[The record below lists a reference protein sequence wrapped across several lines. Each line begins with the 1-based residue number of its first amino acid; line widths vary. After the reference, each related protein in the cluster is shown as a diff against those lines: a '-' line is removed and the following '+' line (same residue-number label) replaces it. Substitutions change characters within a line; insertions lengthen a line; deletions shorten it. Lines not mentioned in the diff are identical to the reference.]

1 MTDLQRPNGAAM
13 VAVRIR
19 PDDTGPHPS
28 FEGDESLSGFERRC
42 LLKHICECHE
52 LIQLTILGAG
62 TAYEK
67 AGGVP
72 DLERICDALK
82 AAERLIERAEQL
94 AVLQVDR
101 S

>member
-1 MTDLQRPNGAAM
+1 MGTAM

-19 PDDTGPHPS
+19 RDSTSPHPGLD
-28 FEGDESLSGFERRC
+28 GDEALSGFERRC

-62 TAYEK
+62 TAREK
-67 AGGVP
+67 AGAVA
-72 DLERICDALK
+72 DLECIYDALK

-94 AVLQVDR
+94 AALQVEHP
-101 S
+101 